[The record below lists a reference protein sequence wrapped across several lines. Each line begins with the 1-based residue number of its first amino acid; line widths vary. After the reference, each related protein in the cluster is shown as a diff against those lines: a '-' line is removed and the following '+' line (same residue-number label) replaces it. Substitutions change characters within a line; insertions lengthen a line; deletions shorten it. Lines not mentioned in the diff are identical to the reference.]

1 LCWIQMARHQKT
13 LQIVFNVQIC
23 LYLTSKKDKF
33 CTFHKRLYHHWS
45 GARKRTKTPTTFLS
59 R

>member
-1 LCWIQMARHQKT
+1 MIAATTTADEKIAKELGKPTYTIEE
-13 LQIVFNVQIC
+13 LNVE
-23 LYLTSKKDKF
+23 
-33 CTFHKRLYHHWS
+33 S

>member
-1 LCWIQMARHQKT
+1 MNQPIINSVKASMYVQEREQIQTAMQQKGSS
-13 LQIVFNVQIC
+13 
-23 LYLTSKKDKF
+23 TSFAGIDV
-33 CTFHKRLYHHWS
+33 YS